1 MNTDFD
7 INLVLDELRKRNKIF
22 RNEDDLKQKLRDV
35 ILDLYNNARVETEYR
50 SPFDVRKSIDIVVI
64 RDNEYYPIELKYK
77 KLAFKGIV
85 DNIEYNLSTDNAQN
99 ENCYSALKDV
109 ERIEKFRDNEPLFK
123 KGYTIFLTNDL
134 SYLNVPRE
142 NAEYK
147 EFSIHENAVKT
158 GTLNWNR
165 ETPKKG
171 YEEPITLKGSYTMNW
186 KEFSKIN
193 DEKAGTFM
201 YLVNEI
207 DK

>member
-35 ILDLYNNARVETEYR
+35 ILDLYNNARVETEYS
-50 SPFDVRKSIDIVVI
+50 SPFDVRKSIDIVLI

-147 EFSIHENAVKT
+147 EFSIQIEEVNIHQMTMKNYYPPFPANILIVKKDI
-158 GTLNWNR
+158 LMIMPVWR
-165 ETPKKG
+165 ASMP
-171 YEEPITLKGSYTMNW
+171 Y
-186 KEFSKIN
+186 
-193 DEKAGTFM
+193 
-201 YLVNEI
+201 
-207 DK
+207 